1 MVAQCPGPARPGR
14 AMLPAEMSMS
24 ARGSRF
30 WRTPS
35 FGVVSFLAIVGSVAC
50 STTASGLKARY
61 AREQSCPIDQVS
73 VSEAGGDVYHAS
85 GCGNG
90 TEYVCGSFAGV
101 GDSSRGC
108 RERGLNPHEP
118 MGDPP
123 PQNATQSRPDLIGP
137 K

>member
-1 MVAQCPGPARPGR
+1 LALV
-14 AMLPAEMSMS
+14 LL
-24 ARGSRF
+24 
-30 WRTPS
+30 
-35 FGVVSFLAIVGSVAC
+35 LAIGGSVAC

-61 AREQSCPIDQVS
+61 AREQSCPVDQVS

-90 TEYVCGSFAGV
+90 TEYVCEGFAGM
-101 GDSSRGC
+101 GDSSRRC
-108 RERGLNPHEP
+108 HERGLNPHEP

-123 PQNATQSRPDLIGP
+123 PQNATVTRPDLVGP